1 MTHAWF
7 HPFSNNAGKYA
18 DRFAVSED
26 GVEMTFATNYLGTA
40 SRLNHRMVTILLQ
53 IPAGAARRLTVKMK
67 SQGTSC

>member
-26 GVEMTFATNYLGTA
+26 GVEMTFATNFLGTA
-40 SRLNHRMVTILLQ
+40 SRFNHRMVCYYYLKIQ
-53 IPAGAARRLTVKMK
+53 IPAGEVR
-67 SQGTSC
+67 

>member
-26 GVEMTFATNYLGTA
+26 GVEMTFATNYLGRQAT
-40 SRLNHRMVTILLQ
+40 HMHV
-53 IPAGAARRLTVKMK
+53 ARA
-67 SQGTSC
+67 